1 LVPQSGEVAG
11 PENVP
16 RSAGTPHVRSPN
28 AMRPFRFSLTFSI
41 LSLLACLLA
50 LTWILLS
57 LISFKTAEKDMLVQK
72 NEEVRV
78 LLSSFISIL
87 PEDPAL
93 LDGRGAAGKFAAN
106 LAGERDFA
114 GLLVVDRRGKVL
126 FNHSAGKGDDV
137 RLRET
142 LSGGGESSAFSS
154 NGLIVSR
161 YAPILKG
168 GMINGAARLS
178 LSLVEE
184 KERMQRSR
192 HIFLAY
198 FILDF
203 LLLFGLGSYLLS
215 RIVVVPIKRLLA
227 ATERIT
233 AGNYSHAVTVPG
245 SAEVAELAESFSLMQ
260 DALRSKREEVETYVN
275 SLEKANRDLQIAR
288 EETIRSEKMASVG
301 LLAAGMAHEI
311 GTPLSAIIGYAGILR
326 DELKENQSDDDYL
339 RRIEEEANRI
349 DRIVRGLLDYA
360 RPTKADCEDL
370 DLGALVRDTLELFA
384 DQGAFRNIRSSI
396 QVEAAL
402 PPVNADRHQLQ
413 QVLINLFINARDAM
427 PDGGTITVD
436 ARSSELGAAQ
446 RQAAGTGPTVM
457 IGRRKEDFNRA
468 FSSSFADTCAQVPC
482 VRLEIRD
489 TGEGIPPENL
499 NKVFDPFFTT
509 KEPGKGT
516 GLGLAICARIIDTF
530 RGRITVESTPGVGTA
545 FVLWLPVTGS
555 AR

>member
-1 LVPQSGEVAG
+1 
-11 PENVP
+11 
-16 RSAGTPHVRSPN
+16 
-28 AMRPFRFSLTFSI
+28 MRPFRFSLTFSI
-41 LSLLACLLA
+41 LALLACLLA

-78 LLSSFISIL
+78 LLASFISIL
-87 PEDPAL
+87 PQDPAL
-93 LDGRGAAGKFAAN
+93 PDGNGAAVRFAAN

-114 GLLVVDRRGKVL
+114 GLIVVDQRGNVL
-126 FNHSAGKGDDV
+126 FDRAADRGEDA

-142 LSGGGESSAFSS
+142 AAGGAESSIFSG
-154 NGLIVSR
+154 NGLVVSR
-161 YAPILKG
+161 YAPIRKG
-168 GMINGAARLS
+168 GAVIGAARLS

-203 LLLFGLGSYLLS
+203 MLLFGLGSYLLS

-245 SAEVAELAESFSLMQ
+245 SAEIAELAESFSLMQ
-260 DALRSKREEVETYVN
+260 DALRSKREEAETYVS
-275 SLEKANRDLQIAR
+275 SLERANRELEIAR

-326 DELKENQSDDDYL
+326 DELRENQAEDDCL
-339 RRIEEEANRI
+339 RRIEEEATRI

-360 RPTKADCEDL
+360 RPTKADYEDI
-370 DLGALVRDTLELFA
+370 DLGVLVRDTLELFA
-384 DQGAFRNIRSSI
+384 DQGAFRKIETSLQI
-396 QVEAAL
+396 ETLL
-402 PPVNADRHQLQ
+402 PPVLADRHQLQ

-427 PDGGTITVD
+427 PDGGKISVD
-436 ARSSELGAAQ
+436 ARRGEMRGGQ
-446 RQAAGTGPTVM
+446 RQAPGTAPAVIM
-457 IGRRKEDFNRA
+457 GRRREDFNKA
-468 FSSSFADTCAQVPC
+468 FSSSFTDTCAQVPC
-482 VRLEIRD
+482 VCLEIRD
-489 TGEGIPPENL
+489 TGEGISPENL
-499 NKVFDPFFTT
+499 RKVFDPFFTT

-530 RGRITVESTPGVGTA
+530 RGRITVASSPGEGTA
-545 FVLWLPVTGS
+545 FVLWLPVQDRQT
-555 AR
+555 